1 MKNLVT
7 IDRVRSGVLIKFK
20 SEEDLNKLYSWTSF
34 SDKLKIKIKELMGKN
49 LNYEYRKGTLIK
61 IKELNFYLPK
71 TFFV

>member
-34 SDKLKIKIKELMGKN
+34 SDKLKIKIKELMGK
-49 LNYEYRKGTLIK
+49 EF
-61 IKELNFYLPK
+61 EL
-71 TFFV
+71 